1 MAFDAAS
8 TADGFGRRFHYLR
21 LSVTEV
27 CNFSCTYCLPDGWK
41 KTGPL
46 SFLTV
51 DEIRRLVAGFSDLGL
66 SKVRLTGGEPTVR
79 KDFNAIINTVA
90 SSPGVAKVAMT
101 TNGWNLARHA
111 ADWRASGLSHLNV
124 SIDSIDPETFQQI
137 TGHDKLNQVLTGLD
151 LALAEGFSAVKVN
164 AVLLRQTAEAGF
176 DGWARFVR
184 DRPVAVR
191 FIELMKTTDNDDYF
205 ARHHVKAQ
213 GLRDWLDQNGWTP
226 MPRAFDAGPA
236 LEYRHPDHAGAIGL
250 IAPYAPGFCD
260 SCNRLRVSARGKL
273 RLCLFGDGGVD
284 LQDLLQDDGD
294 REALTQRIVSS
305 LAGKS
310 AGHELAF
317 GRSGDLRNLAQ
328 LGG

>member
-1 MAFDAAS
+1 MAFDA
-8 TADGFGRRFHYLR
+8 TAMSDGFGRRFHYLR

-27 CNFSCTYCLPDGWK
+27 CNFSCTYCLPNGWK
-41 KTGPL
+41 KSGPL

-51 DEIRRLVAGFSDLGL
+51 EEIGRLVAGFSDLGL

-79 KDFNAIINTVA
+79 KDFNAIIETVA
-90 SSPGVAKVAMT
+90 AAPGVAKVAMT

-111 ADWRASGLSHLNV
+111 TAWRSAGLSHINV
-124 SIDSIDPETFQQI
+124 SIDSIDPETFRQI
-137 TGHDKLNQVLTGLD
+137 TGQDKLDQVLTGLD

-164 AVLLRQTAEAGF
+164 AVLLRETAEAGF
-176 DGWARFVR
+176 DDWARFVR

-213 GLRDWLDQNGWTP
+213 GLRDWLDRNGWTP
-226 MPRAFDAGPA
+226 TERAFDAGPA

-260 SCNRLRVSARGKL
+260 SCNRLRVTSKGKL

-284 LQDLLQDDGD
+284 LRDLLQDDSD
-294 REALTQRIVSS
+294 REVLTQRIVSS
-305 LAGKS
+305 LGGKS
-310 AGHELAF
+310 TGHSLAL
-317 GRSGDLRNLAQ
+317 GRSGDLRNLSQ

>member
-1 MAFDAAS
+1 MAFDA
-8 TADGFGRRFHYLR
+8 TTMADGFGRRFHYLR

-27 CNFSCTYCLPDGWK
+27 CNFSCTYCLPNGWK

-51 DEIRRLVAGFSDLGL
+51 EEIGRLVAGFSDLGL

-79 KDFNAIINTVA
+79 KDFNAIIETVA
-90 SSPGVAKVAMT
+90 SAPGVAKVAMT

-111 ADWRASGLSHLNV
+111 AEWRASGLSHINV
-124 SIDSIDPETFQQI
+124 SIDSIDPATFHQI

-151 LALAEGFSAVKVN
+151 LALAEGYSAVKVN
-164 AVLLRQTAEAGF
+164 AVLLRDTAEAGF

-191 FIELMKTTDNDDYF
+191 FIELMKTTDNDEYF

-226 MPRAFDAGPA
+226 TDRAFDAGPA

-260 SCNRLRVSARGKL
+260 SCNRLRVTARGKL
-273 RLCLFGDGGVD
+273 RLCLFGDGGVG
-284 LQDLLQDDGD
+284 LRDLLQADDD
-294 REALTQRIVSS
+294 CEALTQRIVSS
-305 LAGKS
+305 LGGKS
-310 AGHELAF
+310 AGHSLAS

>member
-1 MAFDAAS
+1 MAFDA
-8 TADGFGRRFHYLR
+8 TAMTDGFGRRFHYLR

-27 CNFSCTYCLPDGWK
+27 CNFSCTYCLPNGWK

-46 SFLTV
+46 SFLTAE
-51 DEIRRLVAGFSDLGL
+51 EIGRLVAGFSDLGL

-79 KDFNAIINTVA
+79 KDFNAIIETVA
-90 SSPGVAKVAMT
+90 AAPGVAKVAMT

-111 ADWRASGLSHLNV
+111 VDWRASGLSHINV
-124 SIDSIDPETFQQI
+124 SIDSIDPETFHQI

-164 AVLLRQTAEAGF
+164 AVLLRETAEAGF

-226 MPRAFDAGPA
+226 TERAFDAGPA

-250 IAPYAPGFCD
+250 IAPYAPGFCE
-260 SCNRLRVSARGKL
+260 SCNRLRVTARGKL

-284 LQDLLQDDGD
+284 LRDLLQDDED
-294 REALTQRIVSS
+294 REALTQHIVSA
-305 LAGKS
+305 LGGKS
-310 AGHELAF
+310 AGHSLAL

>member
-1 MAFDAAS
+1 MALDAAPM
-8 TADGFGRRFHYLR
+8 ADGFGRRFHYLR

-27 CNFSCTYCLPDGWK
+27 CNFSCTYCLPNGWK

-79 KDFNAIINTVA
+79 KDFNAIIETVA
-90 SSPGVAKVAMT
+90 AAPGVAKVAMT

-111 ADWRASGLSHLNV
+111 VDWRASGLSHINV
-124 SIDSIDPETFQQI
+124 SIDSIDPETFHQI

-164 AVLLRQTAEAGF
+164 AVLLRETAEAGF
-176 DGWARFVR
+176 DSWARFVR

-213 GLRDWLDQNGWTP
+213 GLRDWLDRNGWTP
-226 MPRAFDAGPA
+226 APRAFDAGPA
-236 LEYRHPDHAGAIGL
+236 LEYRHPEHAGAIGL
-250 IAPYAPGFCD
+250 IAPYSPGFCD
-260 SCNRLRVSARGKL
+260 SCNRLRVTARGKL

-284 LQDLLQDDGD
+284 LRDLLQDDDD
-294 REALTQRIVSS
+294 RDALTQRIVSS
-305 LAGKS
+305 LGGKS
-310 AGHELAF
+310 AGHSLAF

>member
-1 MAFDAAS
+1 MAFDAGKI
-8 TADGFGRRFHYLR
+8 TDGFGRRFHYLR

-27 CNFSCTYCLPDGWK
+27 CNFSCTYCLPNGWK

-51 DEIRRLVAGFSDLGL
+51 DEIGRLVAGFSDLGL

-79 KDFNAIINTVA
+79 KDFNAIIQTVA
-90 SSPGVAKVAMT
+90 SAPGVAKVAMT

-111 ADWRASGLSHLNV
+111 TDWRASGLSHINV
-124 SIDSIDPETFQQI
+124 SIDSIDPQTFHQI

-151 LALAEGFSAVKVN
+151 LALAEGYSAVKVN
-164 AVLLRQTAEAGF
+164 AVLLRETAEAGF

-191 FIELMKTTDNDDYF
+191 FIELMKTTDNDAYF

-226 MPRAFDAGPA
+226 SERAFDAGPA

-260 SCNRLRVSARGKL
+260 SCNRLRVTARGKL

-284 LQDLLQDDGD
+284 LRDLLQDDDD
-294 REALTQRIVSS
+294 REALTQRIMSS
-305 LAGKS
+305 LGGKS
-310 AGHELAF
+310 VGHNLAL

>member
-1 MAFDAAS
+1 MAFDAA
-8 TADGFGRRFHYLR
+8 TMADGFGRRFHYLR

-27 CNFSCTYCLPDGWK
+27 CNFSCTYCLPNGWK

-51 DEIRRLVAGFSDLGL
+51 EEIGRLVAGFSDLGL

-79 KDFNAIINTVA
+79 KDFSAIIQTVA
-90 SSPGVAKVAMT
+90 AAPGVAKVAMT

-111 ADWRASGLSHLNV
+111 ADWRASGLSHINV
-124 SIDSIDPETFQQI
+124 SIDSIDPETFHRI

-164 AVLLRQTAEAGF
+164 AVLLRETAEAGF

-184 DRPVAVR
+184 DRPVSVR
-191 FIELMKTTDNDDYF
+191 FIELMKTADNDDYF
-205 ARHHVKAQ
+205 ARHHVKAES
-213 GLRDWLDQNGWTP
+213 LRIWLEQNGWTP
-226 MPRAFDAGPA
+226 MQRAFDAGPA

-260 SCNRLRVSARGKL
+260 SCNRLRVTARGKL

-284 LQDLLQDDGD
+284 LRDLLQSDED
-294 REALTQRIVSS
+294 RDVLAQRIISS
-305 LAGKS
+305 LGGKS
-310 AGHELAF
+310 AGHSLAA

>member
-1 MAFDAAS
+1 MAFDAA
-8 TADGFGRRFHYLR
+8 TMADGFGRRFHYLR

-27 CNFSCTYCLPDGWK
+27 CNFSCTYCLPNGWK
-41 KTGPL
+41 KTAPL
-46 SFLTV
+46 SFLAV
-51 DEIRRLVAGFSDLGL
+51 EEIRRLVAGFSDLGL

-79 KDFNAIINTVA
+79 KDINAIIETVA
-90 SSPGVAKVAMT
+90 AAPGVAKVAMT

-111 ADWRASGLSHLNV
+111 VDWRASGLSHINV
-124 SIDSIDPETFQQI
+124 SIDSIDPETFHRI

-164 AVLLRQTAEAGF
+164 AVLLRETAEAGF

-213 GLRDWLDQNGWTP
+213 GLRDWLDRNGWSP
-226 MPRAFDAGPA
+226 GIRAFDAGPA
-236 LEYRHPDHAGAIGL
+236 LEYHHPDHAGAIGL

-260 SCNRLRVSARGKL
+260 SCNRLRVTSKGKL

-284 LQDLLQDDGD
+284 LRDLLQDDD
-294 REALTQRIVSS
+294 DCEALTHRVISS
-305 LAGKS
+305 LGGKT
-310 AGHELAF
+310 AGHSLAR
-317 GRSGDLRNLAQ
+317 GVSGDLRNLAQ

>member
-1 MAFDAAS
+1 MAFDAGKI
-8 TADGFGRRFHYLR
+8 TAGFGRRFHYLR

-27 CNFSCTYCLPDGWK
+27 CNFSCTYCLPNGWK

-51 DEIRRLVAGFSDLGL
+51 DEIGRLVAGFSDLGL

-79 KDFNAIINTVA
+79 KDFNAIIQTVA
-90 SSPGVAKVAMT
+90 SAPGVAKVAMT

-111 ADWRASGLSHLNV
+111 TDWRASGLSHINV
-124 SIDSIDPETFQQI
+124 SIDSIDPQTFHQI
-137 TGHDKLNQVLTGLD
+137 TGHDKLNRVLTGLD
-151 LALAEGFSAVKVN
+151 LALAEGYSAVKVN
-164 AVLLRQTAEAGF
+164 AVLLRETAEAGF

-191 FIELMKTTDNDDYF
+191 FIELMKTTDNDAYF

-226 MPRAFDAGPA
+226 SERAFDAGPA

-260 SCNRLRVSARGKL
+260 SCNRLRVTARGKL

-284 LQDLLQDDGD
+284 LRDLLQDDDD
-294 REALTQRIVSS
+294 REALTQRIMSS
-305 LAGKS
+305 LGGKS
-310 AGHELAF
+310 AGHNLAL

>member
-1 MAFDAAS
+1 MALDAAPM
-8 TADGFGRRFHYLR
+8 ADGFGRRFHYLR

-27 CNFSCTYCLPDGWK
+27 CNFSCTYCLPNGWK

-66 SKVRLTGGEPTVR
+66 TKVRLTGGEPTVR
-79 KDFNAIINTVA
+79 KDLNAIIEAVA
-90 SSPGVAKVAMT
+90 AAPGVAKVAMT

-111 ADWRASGLSHLNV
+111 ADWRASGLSHINV
-124 SIDSIDPETFQQI
+124 SIDSIDPETFHQI

-164 AVLLRQTAEAGF
+164 AVLLRETAAAGF

-213 GLRDWLDQNGWTP
+213 GLRDWLDENGWTP
-226 MPRAFDAGPA
+226 SERAIDAGPA
-236 LEYRHPDHAGAIGL
+236 LEYRHPNHAGAIGL

-260 SCNRLRVSARGKL
+260 SCNRLRVTSKGKL

-284 LQDLLQDDGD
+284 LRDLLQDDDD
-294 REALTQRIVSS
+294 REALARCIVSS
-305 LAGKS
+305 LGGKS
-310 AGHELAF
+310 EGHSLAL

>member
-1 MAFDAAS
+1 MAFDAAAM
-8 TADGFGRRFHYLR
+8 ADGFGRRFHYLR

-27 CNFSCTYCLPDGWK
+27 CNFSCTYCLPNGWK

-51 DEIRRLVAGFSDLGL
+51 DEIRRLVAGFCDLGL

-79 KDFNAIINTVA
+79 KDFNAIIETVA
-90 SSPGVAKVAMT
+90 AAPGVAKVAMT

-111 ADWRASGLSHLNV
+111 ADWRAAGLSHINV
-124 SIDSIDPETFQQI
+124 SIDSIDPETFHRI

-164 AVLLRQTAEAGF
+164 AVLLRETAEAGF
-176 DGWARFVR
+176 EGWARFVR

-191 FIELMKTTDNDDYF
+191 FIELMKTTDNDEYF

-213 GLRDWLDQNGWTP
+213 GLRDWLDRNGWTP
-226 MPRAFDAGPA
+226 AERAFDAGPA
-236 LEYRHPDHAGAIGL
+236 LEYRHPDHAGAIGM

-260 SCNRLRVSARGKL
+260 SCNRLRVTARGKL

-284 LQDLLQDDGD
+284 LRDLLQDDHD
-294 REALTQRIVSS
+294 SEALTQRIVSS
-305 LAGKS
+305 LGGKS
-310 AGHELAF
+310 AGHSLAR
-317 GRSGDLRNLAQ
+317 GLSGDLRNLAQ

>member
-1 MAFDAAS
+1 MAFDAA
-8 TADGFGRRFHYLR
+8 TMADGFGRRFHYLR

-27 CNFSCTYCLPDGWK
+27 CNFSCTYCLPNGWK

-51 DEIRRLVAGFSDLGL
+51 EEIGRLVAGFSDLGL
-66 SKVRLTGGEPTVR
+66 SKVRLTGGEPTIR

-90 SSPGVAKVAMT
+90 TAPGVAKVAMT

-111 ADWRASGLSHLNV
+111 ADWRASGLSHINV
-124 SIDSIDPETFQQI
+124 SIDSIDPETFHRI
-137 TGHDKLNQVLTGLD
+137 TGHDKLSQVLKGLD
-151 LALAEGFSAVKVN
+151 LALAEDFSAVKVN
-164 AVLLRQTAEAGF
+164 AVLLRETAEAGF
-176 DGWARFVR
+176 DNWARFVR

-191 FIELMKTTDNDDYF
+191 FIELMKTTDNDAYF
-205 ARHHVKAQ
+205 ARHHVRAQ
-213 GLRDWLDQNGWTP
+213 GLRDWLDRNGWAPTL
-226 MPRAFDAGPA
+226 RAFDAGPA

-260 SCNRLRVSARGKL
+260 SCNRLRVTARGKL

-284 LQDLLQDDGD
+284 LRDLLQDDND
-294 REALTQRIVSS
+294 REALRLRIASS
-305 LAGKS
+305 LGGKA
-310 AGHELAF
+310 AGHSLAL
-317 GRSGDLRNLAQ
+317 GHAGDLRNLAE

>member
-260 SCNRLRVSARGKL
+260 SCNRLRVTARGKL

>member
-1 MAFDAAS
+1 MAFDATAM
-8 TADGFGRRFHYLR
+8 ADGFGRRFHYLR

-27 CNFSCTYCLPDGWK
+27 CNFSCTYCLPNGWK
-41 KTGPL
+41 KTGSL

-51 DEIRRLVAGFSDLGL
+51 DEIRRLVAGFSELGL

-79 KDFNAIINTVA
+79 KDFNDIIATVA
-90 SSPGVAKVAMT
+90 AAPGVAKVAMT

-111 ADWRASGLSHLNV
+111 VDWRASGLSHINV
-124 SIDSIDPETFQQI
+124 SIDSIDPETFHQI
-137 TGHDKLNQVLTGLD
+137 TGHDKLDQVLTGLD

-164 AVLLRQTAEAGF
+164 AVLLRETAEAGF
-176 DGWARFVR
+176 DDWARFVR

-213 GLRDWLDQNGWTP
+213 GLRDWLDRNGWTP
-226 MPRAFDAGPA
+226 TERAFDAGPA

-260 SCNRLRVSARGKL
+260 SCNRLRVTSKGKL

-284 LQDLLQDDGD
+284 LRDFLQDDDD
-294 REALTQRIVSS
+294 RDVLAQRIVSS
-305 LAGKS
+305 LGGKS
-310 AGHELAF
+310 AGHALAF

>member
-1 MAFDAAS
+1 MAFDA
-8 TADGFGRRFHYLR
+8 TAMTDGFGRRFHYLR

-27 CNFSCTYCLPDGWK
+27 CNFSCTYCLPNGWK

-46 SFLTV
+46 SFLAV

-79 KDFNAIINTVA
+79 KDFNAIIETVA
-90 SSPGVAKVAMT
+90 AAPGVAKVAMT

-111 ADWRASGLSHLNV
+111 VDWRASGLSHINV
-124 SIDSIDPETFQQI
+124 SIDSIDPETFHRI

-164 AVLLRQTAEAGF
+164 AVLLRETAEAGF

-191 FIELMKTTDNDDYF
+191 FIELMKTTDNDEYF

-226 MPRAFDAGPA
+226 AERAFDAGPA

-260 SCNRLRVSARGKL
+260 SCNRLRVTARGKL

-284 LQDLLQDDGD
+284 LRDLLQDDD
-294 REALTQRIVSS
+294 DSEALTQRIVSS
-305 LAGKS
+305 LGGKS
-310 AGHELAF
+310 AGHSLAR
-317 GRSGDLRNLAQ
+317 GLSGDLRNLAQ

>member
-1 MAFDAAS
+1 MAFDATAM
-8 TADGFGRRFHYLR
+8 ADGFGRRFHYLR

-27 CNFSCTYCLPDGWK
+27 CNFSCTYCLPNGWK

-79 KDFNAIINTVA
+79 KDFNDIIETVA
-90 SSPGVAKVAMT
+90 AAPGVAKVAMT

-111 ADWRASGLSHLNV
+111 TAWRSAGLSHINV
-124 SIDSIDPETFQQI
+124 SIDSIDPETFHKI
-137 TGHDKLNQVLTGLD
+137 TGHDKLDQVLTGLD

-164 AVLLRQTAEAGF
+164 AVLLRETAEAGF
-176 DGWARFVR
+176 DDWARFVR

-226 MPRAFDAGPA
+226 TERAFDAGPA

-260 SCNRLRVSARGKL
+260 SCNRLRVTSKGKL

-284 LQDLLQDDGD
+284 LRDLLQDDND
-294 REALTQRIVSS
+294 REVLTQRIVSS
-305 LAGKS
+305 LGGKS
-310 AGHELAF
+310 VGHSLAL
-317 GRSGDLRNLAQ
+317 GRSGDLRNLSQ

>member
-1 MAFDAAS
+1 MALDAAPL
-8 TADGFGRRFHYLR
+8 ADGFGRRFHYLR

-27 CNFSCTYCLPDGWK
+27 CNFSCTYCLPNGWK

-51 DEIRRLVAGFSDLGL
+51 EEIGRLVAGFSDLGL

-79 KDFNAIINTVA
+79 KDFNAIIQTVA
-90 SSPGVAKVAMT
+90 ASPGVAKVAMT
-101 TNGWNLARHA
+101 TNGWNLTRHA
-111 ADWRASGLSHLNV
+111 ADWRASGLSHINV
-124 SIDSIDPETFQQI
+124 SIDSIDPETFHRI
-137 TGHDKLNQVLTGLD
+137 TGHDKLQQVLAGLD

-164 AVLLRQTAEAGF
+164 AVLLRETAEAGF
-176 DGWARFVR
+176 EGWAHFVR
-184 DRPVAVR
+184 ERPVAVR
-191 FIELMKTTDNDDYF
+191 FIELMKTTENDDYF

-213 GLRDWLDQNGWTP
+213 GLRDWLDRNGWTP
-226 MPRAFDAGPA
+226 ATRAFDAGPA

-260 SCNRLRVSARGKL
+260 SCNRLRVTSKGKL

-284 LQDLLQDDGD
+284 LRDLLQDDDD

-305 LAGKS
+305 LGGKS
-310 AGHELAF
+310 AGHSLAF